1 MPALVAWHHADFRG
15 IIDSTDDNVLSSGM
29 ADFFGS
35 LNGLE
40 DEMPDLPI
48 YLSSHPDT
56 QEQADLA
63 AEFAKGQELTSP
75 VLDDVEWSAWKAICD

>member
-1 MPALVAWHHADFRG
+1 
-15 IIDSTDDNVLSSGM
+15 
-29 ADFFGS
+29 
-35 LNGLE
+35 
-40 DEMPDLPI
+40 MPDLPI

-75 VLDDVEWSAWKAICD
+75 VLDDVEWSALKAICD